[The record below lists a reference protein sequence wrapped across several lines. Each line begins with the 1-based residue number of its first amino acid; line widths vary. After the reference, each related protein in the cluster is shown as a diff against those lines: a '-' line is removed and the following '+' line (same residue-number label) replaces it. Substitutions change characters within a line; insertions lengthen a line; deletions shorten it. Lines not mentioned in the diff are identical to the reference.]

1 MGALSA
7 RFIKKT
13 CSHLPL
19 SSFWG
24 YDVSPL
30 DFHPSSDFAFVFSPW
45 HSTSKL
51 GLCSSGLPKTLTSPS
66 FSRHGNARASSALLI
81 WLIENVHFP
90 AFINMTHLLQSNV
103 MVKAVPSARLNVSG
117 SFQYGFFPLFLEQY
131 PISYLMQYL
140 HCMSMGAVI
149 CPFCLVWDLSSSA
162 LHLADKSEKPVAPV
176 IPCPWRNLF
185 ASILSAL

>member
-7 RFIKKT
+7 RFIKKHAAT
-13 CSHLPL
+13 FHCLRFGGMMSHRWIYIRPFLTKPKRA
-19 SSFWG
+19 SSLW
-24 YDVSPL
+24 
-30 DFHPSSDFAFVFSPW
+30 
-45 HSTSKL
+45 
-51 GLCSSGLPKTLTSPS
+51 SSGLSKTLTSPS
-66 FSRHGNARASSALLI
+66 FSRQAKASKLSLVF
-81 WLIENVHFP
+81 WLTENVHFP